1 MKKHSF
7 VPSMDGRLE
16 ERVVMSNAHAAGIVV
31 NLPDGTQNFVP
42 NSAILTTR
50 AYNSI
55 LNNIHKSI
63 VTFGRSQGTDADYA
77 RVSRSVASQL
87 FKLPDAK
94 QEGLV
99 DFVAGSLN
107 NYAPSEAKIA
117 YSDTRSTVVSYLSFK
132 VLNGEAAIRKSPGH
146 YYSDADIFGKDAAI
160 FNQQPI
166 PVD

>member
-31 NLPDGTQNFVP
+31 NLPDGTHNFVP

-63 VTFGRSQGTDADYA
+63 VTFGKSQGTDADYA
-77 RVSRSVASQL
+77 RVSQSVASQL
-87 FKLPDAK
+87 YKLPHAK

-99 DFVAGSLN
+99 DYVAGSLN

-117 YSDTRSTVVSYLSFK
+117 YSDTRSTVVSYLSYK

-160 FNQQPI
+160 FNQQPT